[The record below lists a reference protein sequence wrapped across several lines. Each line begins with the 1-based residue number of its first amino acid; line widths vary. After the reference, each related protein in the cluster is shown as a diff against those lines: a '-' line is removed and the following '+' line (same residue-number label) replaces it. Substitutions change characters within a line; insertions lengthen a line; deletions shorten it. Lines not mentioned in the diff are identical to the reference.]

1 MKLGLNSS
9 CQSQHASE
17 ISSDTLE
24 CQRKIES
31 YLNRGPESLT
41 RLREL
46 LPLIFDSHRL
56 WTMESQM
63 QMLRA
68 CSLQPVLQ
76 KTPFH
81 HVTFADTMPAS
92 ETSRPS

>member
-1 MKLGLNSS
+1 MNLCINSS
-9 CQSQHASE
+9 SQSKPASK

-31 YLNRGPESLT
+31 YLNRGPESLM
-41 RLREL
+41 RLKEV
-46 LPLIFDSHRL
+46 LPLIFDSHRV
-56 WTMESQM
+56 WTMEGQM
-63 QMLRA
+63 RLLRA

-81 HVTFADTMPAS
+81 HVTFASAMPAS
-92 ETSRPS
+92 EPSRPS

>member
-1 MKLGLNSS
+1 
-9 CQSQHASE
+9 
-17 ISSDTLE
+17 
-24 CQRKIES
+24 
-31 YLNRGPESLT
+31 
-41 RLREL
+41 
-46 LPLIFDSHRL
+46 
-56 WTMESQM
+56 MESQM

-81 HVTFADTMPAS
+81 HVTFADAMPAS